1 MYKLLKRRGKKKKKR
16 ESNFKKQWME
26 VEHEANMIHFCDNCT
41 TRWIVIITQSSTAQ
55 CDTLRSIKKKKY
67 VKKKKNKCLEDGLL
81 SRLHQ
86 LVASWPLLKCV
97 VPCVCIA
104 RSAHDRR
111 CSFRNPLILR
121 RSQTDE
127 SHL

>member
-1 MYKLLKRRGKKKKKR
+1 MHNLLKRRGKESNYKKR
-16 ESNFKKQWME
+16 EWKL
-26 VEHEANMIHFCDNCT
+26 NMRRTWSIF
-41 TRWIVIITQSSTAQ
+41 VIIARHGESWSLRNHRLLNVTR
-55 CDTLRSIKKKKY
+55 CDLLKKKKKKY
-67 VKKKKNKCLEDGLL
+67 AKKTSVSKIVHRLL

-97 VPCVCIA
+97 VPCVCNA
-104 RSAHDRR
+104 RSVHDRR

-127 SHL
+127 NHLKT